1 MRYFLAVAEER
12 HLTRAAAELGI
23 RPTSLSQQI
32 IALERE
38 LGATLFVRTPAGM
51 APTDAARRL
60 MPDARAAVEAA
71 ARAAE
76 SVRGRPSPVRAA
88 VTPGAPPWVADALW
102 RAAGA
107 AAPEVAELQTGD
119 QLAALR
125 GGRLDVGVVL
135 LPEEVGGLACVTV
148 AEAELGVVV
157 AAAHPL
163 ADRGEVAWSDLTGNA
178 LLWFR
183 RTAAPGYHDAVRE
196 ACAQAGWTPREIRYG
211 APRRALFRAEL
222 TGGAP
227 DTDQG
232 QNPDAVAVVALRPAW
247 DVRAGDG
254 LVWLRLRGPVVPCIR
269 HGLVWDPSDPS
280 VAQYAGRVAELLSE
294 APPYGCAAKPRGHAS
309 AEADLVAYGRAV
321 PREAAG
327 GRSEP

>member
-1 MRYFLAVAEER
+1 MRYFLAVVKEC
-12 HLTRAAAELGI
+12 HLTRAAEGLGL

-38 LGATLFVRTPAGM
+38 LGAALFVRTPGGM
-51 APTDAARRL
+51 SPTDAARRL
-60 MPDARAAVEAA
+60 IPDARAAVEAA

-107 AAPEVAELQTGD
+107 AAPEVADLQTAD
-119 QLAALR
+119 QVAALR
-125 GGRLDVGVVL
+125 DGRLDVGVVL
-135 LPEEVGGLACVTV
+135 LPEDVGGLACVTV

-163 ADRGEVAWSDLTGNA
+163 ADRGEVSWSDLTGNA

-183 RTAAPGYHDAVRE
+183 RTAAPGYHDATRE
-196 ACAQAGWTPREIRYG
+196 AWMQGGWTPREIRCG
-211 APRRALFRAEL
+211 SPRRALFRAEL
-222 TGGAP
+222 AGSARGG
-227 DTDQG
+227 DVD
-232 QNPDAVAVVALRPAW
+232 AVVALRPAW
-247 DVRAGDG
+247 DVRVGDG
-254 LVWLRLRGPVVPCIR
+254 LVWLRLRGPVVPRIR
-269 HGLVWDPSDPS
+269 HGLVWDPRDPS
-280 VAQYAGRVAELLSE
+280 VAQYAGRAAELLSE
-294 APPYGCAAKPRGHAS
+294 APPYGCAAVPRGHAS
-309 AEADLVAYGRAV
+309 AEAAVVAHERAA

-327 GRSEP
+327 GHSEP